1 MAEEKSMSLA
11 DLIPIICALS
21 SSEKVQLLD
30 MLTTELAGEDNIAQL
45 EHHKTY
51 PLWTPYGAFGVARE
65 LMNALQEA
73 QQHDHE

>member
-1 MAEEKSMSLA
+1 MSLA